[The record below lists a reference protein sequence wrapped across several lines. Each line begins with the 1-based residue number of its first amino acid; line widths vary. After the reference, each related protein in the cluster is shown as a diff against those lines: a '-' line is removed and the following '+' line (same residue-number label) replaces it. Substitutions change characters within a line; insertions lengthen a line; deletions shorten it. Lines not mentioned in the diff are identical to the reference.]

1 MRPCFSHCAAVVH
14 MVAHVVDNGR
24 GTLRMTGD
32 IKAAPL
38 ADLWPSV
45 CTTLKVEVSPTSYT
59 TWIAPLLVTG
69 ETRENGHPVLMLEV
83 PSTFH
88 KQVMDS
94 RYAPLVAN
102 ALSQAAG
109 RVCDVK
115 FQTAADRTAPAPEA
129 AAMPQSNALPLNPK
143 YTFESFV
150 VGNSNRFAH
159 AASLAVAEAPATSY
173 NPLFVYGGVGLGKT
187 HLLHAIGHYIRD
199 QYPHY
204 KVIYVTIESFT
215 NEFIRAIQTNS
226 NDAFRNRYRNV
237 DVLMIDDIQFIA
249 GKERTQ
255 EELFHTF
262 NALFESQKQII
273 LSSDKP
279 PRQIDTEDRLRS
291 RFEWGLIAD
300 IQAPDLETRIAIL
313 QKKAEME
320 GILVQP
326 DVFEFIALRSENNIR
341 ELQGALTRAVAY
353 ARVSQKPLDMAL
365 AREALKDLLNA
376 SQSRMATPESI
387 IAKVSDRFDVSVEEL
402 KSKNKQRRISDA
414 RQICMYLIR
423 EMTDLSLPR
432 IGELFNRDHTTVLH
446 GYRSV
451 GTAMADDL
459 EMRSLLADMQR
470 ELSGR

>member
-1 MRPCFSHCAAVVH
+1 M
-14 MVAHVVDNGR
+14 
-24 GTLRMTGD
+24 
-32 IKAAPL
+32 
-38 ADLWPSV
+38 
-45 CTTLKVEVSPTSYT
+45 
-59 TWIAPLLVTG
+59 TG
-69 ETRENGHPVLMLEV
+69 ETRTAPLTEQWSAVCTVLKGEMSSIGYKTWINPITVVSETRDGNHPVLVLEA
-83 PSTFH
+83 PSMFNR
-88 KQVMDS
+88 QFLES
-94 RYAPLVAN
+94 RYTPLIAN
-102 ALSQAAG
+102 ALSQVAG
-109 RVCDVK
+109 RVCGVK
-115 FQTAADRTAPAPEA
+115 FITADDRAYTLEQSAEA
-129 AAMPQSNALPLNPK
+129 EKQVNALPLNPK
-143 YTFESFV
+143 YTFDSFV

-159 AASLAVAEAPATSY
+159 AASLAVAEAPSMSY

-187 HLLHAIGHYIRD
+187 HLLHAIGHYIRE
-199 QYPHY
+199 QYPRF

-255 EELFHTF
+255 EEFFHTF

-279 PRQIDTEDRLRS
+279 PRQIDIEDRLRS

-300 IQAPDLETRIAIL
+300 IQPPDLETRIAIL
-313 QKKAEME
+313 QKKAELE
-320 GILVQP
+320 GIFVDGEVL
-326 DVFEFIALRSENNIR
+326 EFIALRSENNIR
-341 ELQGALTRAVAY
+341 ELQGSLTRVVAY

-376 SQSRMATPESI
+376 SSSRMVTPESI
-387 IAKVSDRFDVSVEEL
+387 IAKVSDRFAVSVEEL

-432 IGELFNRDHTTVLH
+432 IGEVFNRDHTTVLH
-446 GYRSV
+446 GWRSISS
-451 GTAMADDL
+451 AMAENA

>member
-1 MRPCFSHCAAVVH
+1 M
-14 MVAHVVDNGR
+14 
-24 GTLRMTGD
+24 LGD
-32 IKAAPL
+32 MKTMPPSE
-38 ADLWPSV
+38 LWGAV
-45 CTTLKVEVSPTSYT
+45 CTVLKGEMSAIGYK
-59 TWIAPLLVTG
+59 TWIATLSVV
-69 ETRENGHPVLMLEV
+69 RELRDGNHPVMVLET
-83 PSTFH
+83 PTSFNR
-88 KQVMDS
+88 QFLES
-94 RYAPLVAN
+94 RYAALISN

-109 RVCDVK
+109 RAYGVK
-115 FQTAADRTAPAPEA
+115 FVTAEDRQYVQEEPQDQA
-129 AAMPQSNALPLNPK
+129 AHDNALPLNPK
-143 YTFESFV
+143 YTFDSFI

-159 AASLAVAEAPATSY
+159 AASLAVAEAPAMSY

-187 HLLHAIGHYIRD
+187 HLLHAIGHFIRE
-199 QYPHY
+199 QYPRF

-226 NDAFRNRYRNV
+226 NEAFRNRYRNV

-262 NALFESQKQII
+262 NTLFESQKQII

-279 PRQIDTEDRLRS
+279 PRQIDIEDRLRS

-300 IQAPDLETRIAIL
+300 IQPPDLETRIAIL
-313 QKKAEME
+313 QKKAETD
-320 GILVQP
+320 GISV
-326 DVFEFIALRSENNIR
+326 DSEVMEFIALRSENNIR
-341 ELQGALTRAVAY
+341 ELQGALNRATAY

-365 AREALKDLLNA
+365 AREALKDLIN
-376 SQSRMATPESI
+376 SSSTRMVSPESI
-387 IAKVSDRFDVSVEEL
+387 IAKVTEKFGISVEEL

-414 RQICMYLIR
+414 RQISMYLIR

-432 IGELFNRDHTTVLH
+432 IGEVFNRDHTTVLH
-446 GYRSV
+446 GWRTISNN
-451 GTAMADDL
+451 MAEDL

>member
-1 MRPCFSHCAAVVH
+1 
-14 MVAHVVDNGR
+14 
-24 GTLRMTGD
+24 
-32 IKAAPL
+32 
-38 ADLWPSV
+38 
-45 CTTLKVEVSPTSYT
+45 
-59 TWIAPLLVTG
+59 
-69 ETRENGHPVLMLEV
+69 
-83 PSTFH
+83 
-88 KQVMDS
+88 
-94 RYAPLVAN
+94 
-102 ALSQAAG
+102 
-109 RVCDVK
+109 
-115 FQTAADRTAPAPEA
+115 
-129 AAMPQSNALPLNPK
+129 
-143 YTFESFV
+143 

-320 GILVQP
+320 GILVEP